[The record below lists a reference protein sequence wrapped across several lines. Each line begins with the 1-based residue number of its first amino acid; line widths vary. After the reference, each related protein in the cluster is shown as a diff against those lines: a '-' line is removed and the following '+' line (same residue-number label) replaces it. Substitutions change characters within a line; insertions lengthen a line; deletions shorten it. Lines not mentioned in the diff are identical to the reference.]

1 MRILVR
7 EEEKTIVNIWVPSGP
22 AMLRFILRFVPV
34 DNGRKLSKDLRDRL
48 IETYKKIRKY
58 HKNLVIADITSK
70 DGTKVFIKL

>member
-22 AMLRFILRFVPV
+22 AMLRFILRFAPI